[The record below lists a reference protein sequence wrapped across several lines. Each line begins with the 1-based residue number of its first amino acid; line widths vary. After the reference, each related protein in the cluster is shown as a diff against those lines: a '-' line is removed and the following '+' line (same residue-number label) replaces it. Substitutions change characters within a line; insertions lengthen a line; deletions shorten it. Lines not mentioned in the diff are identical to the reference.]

1 MDPVSFSDGDLH
13 SFNRY
18 AYGNNN
24 PYRYRDND
32 GRLPVLLLVPLALKA
47 IDVTLTAID
56 LIAAYQSDGAAGVA
70 KEGIVAAAGVVVPGG
85 RTLGAIAKHGDEV
98 VTYAAKGVHKNSLSY
113 VGETHVYRIK
123 GPDGATHKIGESARG
138 LNAEGASIRA
148 EQQAR
153 RLTRETG
160 DVYTTEIR
168 KTFPDKASAREYET
182 RVIERFRSMY
192 GRQAAGN
199 LKLDER
205 MATTR

>member
-70 KEGIVAAAGVVVPGG
+70 KEGIIAAAGVVVPGG

-98 VTYAAKGVHKNSLSY
+98 VTYAAKGTRTAA
-113 VGETHVYRIK
+113 EA
-123 GPDGATHKIGESARG
+123 GADLAKDLGRNRVSARTAG
-138 LNAEGASIRA
+138 GKQVDIDLAGK
-148 EQQAR
+148 
-153 RLTRETG
+153 G
-160 DVYTTEIR
+160 H
-168 KTFPDKASAREYET
+168 FDKAKGKMVETPHVHTSDLNVGPNGKVSASNTTVRPATMDDIRTARKISERE
-182 RVIERFRSMY
+182 
-192 GRQAAGN
+192 
-199 LKLDER
+199 
-205 MATTR
+205 